1 MQACINHSRQTIN
14 QCNVATILHSS
25 SSSSLKEKL
34 SWDVANKQQK
44 SHLLN
49 ISLSTYSCL
58 LSLSRGLTFNAMI
71 GKLLQQY
78 TIPTAHIQNLFRA
91 KLLIERK
98 KKKDDTGTQIA
109 LVVSVTSDPG
119 SL

>member
-25 SSSSLKEKL
+25 SSSLKEKL

-44 SHLLN
+44 PYLLN

-91 KLLIERK
+91 KLLIENR
-98 KKKDDTGTQIA
+98 KKKDDIGTQIA